1 MAKKETEHRYM
12 SCAVP
17 SGESAYEMIRW
28 RFGGINVR
36 DRIDT
41 GEFTD
46 LFGISSEVDY
56 METDPPFVVNPMVS
70 GIYANPIQIEK
81 FDRFILV
88 LYLNAG
94 GALMGD
100 MIVEGLP
107 ITTVTI
113 SADNDY
119 GAQKRSVVLFNVC
132 EMEDDNIVA
141 ATFKP
146 TLLVFPDRK
155 SFPATPT
162 VGGSMT
168 AYDLGDTY
176 PNLIVGTSF
185 QGRVFGADG
194 ERVYASEYN
203 DYAGWELDTADASSA
218 SNAWVTVTQTNVRAD
233 DVITGITVYNSHV
246 VVFKKGYMHMVYGT
260 ENPFR
265 LVDVGERGAVG
276 SRAFAEVGGILYF
289 ASSGGIMAYDG
300 SDIVCISRNVIDAD
314 EEMDADTIL
323 TGDARYLYVNN
334 ADIALRYDTTY
345 GLWTRQSL
353 PMGLSE
359 KMVRDISANN
369 ASSHDVCILGTDGVV
384 YAPDAETGGR
394 WHAETDMMCLSKMDI
409 RRIKKI
415 EIMGE
420 FDGSGSAEGDRNYI
434 RVFLLKTGEI
444 FDAGRSRLIA
454 KKEFGGG
461 KSYFALRSMIRM
473 SSDTGHRL
481 YIEGNGSCRITSIR
495 MKISY
500 GGDLYGTA

>member
-155 SFPATPT
+155 SFLATPT

-300 SDIVCISRNVIDAD
+300 SDIACISRNVIDAD
-314 EEMDADTIL
+314 VEMDADTIL

-334 ADIALRYDTTY
+334 ADVALRYDTAY

-359 KMVRDISANN
+359 EMVRDISANN

-420 FDGSGSAEGDRNYI
+420 FDGIGSAEGDRNFI

-454 KKEFGGG
+454 KKEFDAGH
-461 KSYFALRSMIRM
+461 SYFVLRSMIRM

-495 MKISY
+495 MKVSY
-500 GGDLYGTA
+500 GGDLYGTQ